1 MLTKDTQKNLERV
14 KALWSQLEAIYE
26 KTSPSYL
33 TADWPRF
40 SNYAWDN
47 FDPKTVIDILLSN
60 KQTYEPLRD
69 VLFSGLCSWTVAP
82 NDEDLTKN
90 AMMLVGIKYL
100 CHLELLGR
108 GAFPD
113 QPIFGDAA
121 SRISP
126 TGRDFFR
133 DFYHPIGGLIT
144 LLESSSQDEF
154 SERLFS
160 ASELTM
166 NVVGLMTTVHMHV
179 AHVAPLGRFANAS
192 TERGLLTSDRSTSN
206 RSTLNY

>member
-90 AMMLVGIKYL
+90 AMMLV
-100 CHLELLGR
+100 
-108 GAFPD
+108 
-113 QPIFGDAA
+113 
-121 SRISP
+121 
-126 TGRDFFR
+126 
-133 DFYHPIGGLIT
+133 
-144 LLESSSQDEF
+144 
-154 SERLFS
+154 
-160 ASELTM
+160 
-166 NVVGLMTTVHMHV
+166 
-179 AHVAPLGRFANAS
+179 
-192 TERGLLTSDRSTSN
+192 
-206 RSTLNY
+206 